1 VLTRSMLAEGG
12 RSRLLASP
20 HATAHSLQAGK
31 AGSSWAV
38 AFLITNVMDF
48 NDVLRGH
55 VSLEIDCADLV
66 LLDACVPDL
75 EVAGGRLA
83 A

>member
-1 VLTRSMLAEGG
+1 VAGFP
-12 RSRLLASP
+12 P
-20 HATAHSLQAGK
+20 HATALSFRAGK

-48 NDVLRGH
+48 NDVLHGH
-55 VSLEIDCADLV
+55 VSLEIDGVDRV
-66 LLDACVPDL
+66 LLDAGVPDL